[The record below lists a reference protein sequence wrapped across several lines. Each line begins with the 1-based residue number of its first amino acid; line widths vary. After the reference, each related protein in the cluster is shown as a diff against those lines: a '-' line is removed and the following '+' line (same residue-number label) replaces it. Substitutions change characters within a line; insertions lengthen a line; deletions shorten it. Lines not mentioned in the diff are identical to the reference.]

1 MGTNRLIKA
10 CEILDYAINNQV
22 SAKAASKFFGLGKN
36 YVSDVK
42 RSYVFVHTELQ
53 KDFDKKYD
61 EYEKSKTV
69 GRPPILVPQSAST
82 ISNFFLNDCNPP
94 EEFKF
99 TLPNIPEPKEKEI
112 DDKISVVED
121 YNEKTIEWNGNNY
134 SSDHIKTLEE
144 LLIATKTDKELWN
157 VKSHIINKWDT
168 TFVDSD
174 RNPHTIQNFQVKAVL
189 EKNIAHQNNVN
200 ASDEFIKMLDNYSA
214 PILYVPMAEP
224 TEENN
229 LLEISLFDL
238 HMGKL
243 AWHGETGEN
252 YDTKIASERFVKAIN
267 TLIYRAASFQFNKI
281 LFPIGNDFFN
291 SDNLNNTTTHGTP
304 QDEDLRWQK
313 TFSVGTK
320 LLVDAIM
327 LLKQTG
333 VPVDVLI
340 IPGNHDFERS
350 YYLGAYLSGWFNA
363 DEQVTINNGASPRK
377 YYKFGTTLLG
387 FTHGSEEK
395 EASLPMLMATDIES
409 KPVWSETVFH
419 EWHLGHQH
427 RKKGFKYNV
436 NRDTI
441 FNEELGVTVR
451 YLSSLTGTEEWHH
464 KKGYVGAIK
473 AGEAFIWS
481 DVDGMVA
488 HLNVNINV

>member
-1 MGTNRLIKA
+1 MRLIKA
-10 CEILDYAINNQV
+10 CEILDYAINNHV
-22 SAKAASKFFGLGKN
+22 SAKAACKMFGFGKN

-53 KDFDKKYD
+53 KEFDKKYD
-61 EYEKSKTV
+61 EYEKNKYNT
-69 GRPPILVPQSAST
+69 PQ
-82 ISNFFLNDCNPP
+82 ISNRIISGTSISSNIINDRKPVI
-94 EEFKF
+94 ESILI
-99 TLPNIPEPKEKEI
+99 TPNLPEPKETEI
-112 DDKISVVED
+112 DNKITVID
-121 YNEKTIEWNGNNY
+121 DGNEKTIEWSGNNY
-134 SSDHIKTLEE
+134 SSDHIKTLED
-144 LLIATKTDKELWN
+144 LLIATKTDRELWK
-157 VKSHIINKWDT
+157 VKSHIVNKWDT
-168 TFVDSD
+168 TFVDANK
-174 RNPHTIQNFQVKAVL
+174 NPRTIQNFQVKAIL
-189 EKNIAHQNNVN
+189 EKNISYQNNISVV
-200 ASDEFIKMLDNYSA
+200 DELSKMLENYNA
-214 PILYVPMAEP
+214 PILEVPIAEP
-224 TEENN
+224 NEENN

-252 YDTKIASERFVKAIN
+252 YDTKIASERFIKAIN
-267 TLIYRAASFQFNKI
+267 ALIHRASAFTFNRI
-281 LFPIGNDFFN
+281 LFPVGNDFFN

-313 TFSVGTK
+313 TFEVGFK
-320 LLVDAIM
+320 LLDDAIM

-333 VPVDVLI
+333 VPVDVMV

-350 YYLGAYLSGWFNA
+350 FVLGVALKAQFNN
-363 DEQVTINNGASPRK
+363 DTQVIVNNGASPRK

-395 EASLPMLMATDIES
+395 EASLPMIMANDIDS
-409 KPVWSETVFH
+409 KPAWSETIFH

-427 RKKGFKYNV
+427 RKKGYKYNV
-436 NRDTI
+436 NKDTI
-441 FNEELGVTVR
+441 FNEESGVIVR

-464 KKGYVGAIK
+464 KKGYIGAIK

-488 HLNVNINV
+488 HLNVNITM